1 MRSTFTIQTMKVMLR
16 TVQLILPVALLGI
29 WSCSTNDVDLVPQA
43 QIQASTTVIPE
54 NGGVL
59 DLTITLDAVSVN
71 DVQVELAFSGTAT
84 SDDYSVSSM
93 TVVVPAGSLNASVT
107 VTAIDDSEVEG
118 SEFVEVHMAGVVNAL
133 ADPNSVAS
141 FTIDDDDQSGPSIV
155 LNEVLYDPSNSG
167 LLGDANGDGVYV
179 QDEDEFIELM
189 NTGSQPLDVSG
200 WKVYDA
206 SALSSGTPRHV
217 FPTGSVI
224 PSGKV
229 LVLFG
234 GGTPTGSFGGA
245 VVQTTTTGA
254 MNLNNAGDMLT
265 ITDAQDSVMVT
276 FDVTPFSDN
285 PNESYTRSP
294 DITGDFV
301 QHSTVGSGTLLF
313 SPGTRLDGSSF

>member
-1 MRSTFTIQTMKVMLR
+1 MPLTHRNL
-16 TVQLILPVALLGI
+16 LPAALLGV
-29 WSCSTNDVDLVPQA
+29 WSCSTNDVDLIPLV
-43 QIQASTTVIPE
+43 QIQASATVIPE
-54 NGGVL
+54 NGGTL
-59 DLTITLDAVSVN
+59 DLVVTLDAVSTRE
-71 DVQVELAFSGTAT
+71 VQVQLDFSGTAT
-84 SDDYSVSSM
+84 VDDYSVSAT
-93 TVVVPAGSLNASVT
+93 TVVIPAGSLSDSVT

-118 SEFVEVHMAGVVNAL
+118 SEFVEVRLSNPINAL
-133 ADPNSVAS
+133 ADANSVAS
-141 FTIDDDDQSGPSIV
+141 FTIDDDDQAGPSIV

-167 LLGDANGDGVYV
+167 LLGDANGDGLYV
-179 QDEDEFIELM
+179 QDEDEFIELL

-217 FPTGSVI
+217 FPAGSVI
-224 PSGKV
+224 PSGTA

-254 MNLNNAGDMLT
+254 MNLNNAGDLLT
-265 ITDAQDSVMVT
+265 ITDAQDSVILT
-276 FDVTPFSDN
+276 FDVGPYSDN

-294 DITGDFV
+294 DITGEFV

-313 SPGTRLDGSSF
+313 SPGTRLDGSPF

>member
-1 MRSTFTIQTMKVMLR
+1 MML
-16 TVQLILPVALLGI
+16 TVRNLLPLALLGV
-29 WSCSTNDVDLVPQA
+29 WSCSTNDVDLIPQA
-43 QIQASTTVIPE
+43 QIQASATVMPE
-54 NGGVL
+54 NGGTL
-59 DLTITLDAVSVN
+59 DLVVTLDAASTSE
-71 DVQVELAFSGTAT
+71 VQVQLDFSGTAT
-84 SDDYSVSSM
+84 ADDYNVSST
-93 TVVVPAGSLNASVT
+93 TVVIPAGSLSATVT

-118 SEFVEVHMAGVVNAL
+118 SEFVEVRMSNPVNCIV
-133 ADPNSVAS
+133 DVNSVAS
-141 FTIDDDDQSGPSIV
+141 FTIDDDDQAGPSIV

-179 QDEDEFIELM
+179 QDEDEFIELL

-206 SALSSGTPRHV
+206 SALASGTPRHV
-217 FPTGSVI
+217 FPAGSVI
-224 PSGKV
+224 PSGTA

-254 MNLNNAGDMLT
+254 MNLNNAGDLLT
-265 ITDAQDSVMVT
+265 ITDAQDSVMIT
-276 FDVTPFSDN
+276 FDVAPFSDN

-294 DITGDFV
+294 DITGEFV

-313 SPGTRLDGSSF
+313 SPGTRLDGSPF

>member
-1 MRSTFTIQTMKVMLR
+1 MPL
-16 TVQLILPVALLGI
+16 TVRNLLPAALLGV
-29 WSCSTNDVDLVPQA
+29 WSCSTNDVDLIPQA
-43 QIQASTTVIPE
+43 QIQASATVMPE
-54 NGGVL
+54 NGGTLNLVV
-59 DLTITLDAVSVN
+59 TLDAVSTRE
-71 DVQVELAFSGTAT
+71 VQVQLDFSGTAT
-84 SDDYSVSSM
+84 ADDYSVSAT
-93 TVVVPAGSLNASVT
+93 TVVIPAGSLSATVT

-118 SEFVEVHMAGVVNAL
+118 SEFVEVRMSNPINAL
-133 ADPNSVAS
+133 ADANSVAS
-141 FTIDDDDQSGPSIV
+141 FTIDDDDQAGPSIV

-167 LLGDANGDGVYV
+167 LLGDANGDGLYV
-179 QDEDEFIELM
+179 QDEDEFIELL

-217 FPTGSVI
+217 FPAGSVI
-224 PSGKV
+224 PSGTA

-254 MNLNNAGDMLT
+254 INLNNAGDLLT
-265 ITDAQDSVMVT
+265 ITDAQDSVMIT
-276 FDVTPFSDN
+276 FDVAPYSDN

-294 DITGDFV
+294 DITGEFV

>member
-1 MRSTFTIQTMKVMLR
+1 MPL
-16 TVQLILPVALLGI
+16 TVRNLLPAALLGV
-29 WSCSTNDVDLVPQA
+29 WSCSTNDVDLIPQA
-43 QIQASTTVIPE
+43 QIQASATVMPE
-54 NGGVL
+54 NGGTL
-59 DLTITLDAVSVN
+59 DLVVTLDAVSTRE
-71 DVQVELAFSGTAT
+71 VQVQLDFSGTAT
-84 SDDYSVSSM
+84 ADDYSVSAT
-93 TVVVPAGSLNASVT
+93 TVVIPAGSLSATVT

-118 SEFVEVHMAGVVNAL
+118 SEFVEVRMSNPINAL
-133 ADPNSVAS
+133 ADANSVAS
-141 FTIDDDDQSGPSIV
+141 FTIDDDDQAGPSIV

-167 LLGDANGDGVYV
+167 LLGDANGDGLYV
-179 QDEDEFIELM
+179 QDEDEFIELL

-200 WKVYDA
+200 WKIYDA

-217 FPTGSVI
+217 FPAGSVI
-224 PSGKV
+224 PSGTA

-254 MNLNNAGDMLT
+254 MNLNNAGDLLT
-265 ITDAQDSVMVT
+265 ITDAQDSVMIT
-276 FDVTPFSDN
+276 FDVAPYSDN

-294 DITGDFV
+294 DITGEFV

>member
-1 MRSTFTIQTMKVMLR
+1 MLR
-16 TVQLILPVALLGI
+16 TSQSLFIASALLATA
-29 WSCSTNDVDLVPQA
+29 CTTNDVDLVPLA
-43 QIQASTTVIPE
+43 QIQATASVVPE
-54 NGGVL
+54 AGGSL
-59 DLTITLDAVSVN
+59 DVVVTLDAAASKTVM
-71 DVQVELAFSGTAT
+71 VELEFSGSAT
-84 SDDYSVSSM
+84 SDDYQVSAT
-93 TVVVPAGSLNASVT
+93 TVVIPAGSLSGSVSVT
-107 VTAIDDSEVEG
+107 TIDDSDVEG
-118 SEFVEVHMAGVVNAL
+118 SEFVEVRMAGVTNAL
-133 ADPNSVAS
+133 ADANSIAA
-141 FTIDDDDQSGPSIV
+141 FTIDDDDQAGPSVVI
-155 LNEVLYDPSNSG
+155 NEVLYDPSNSG

-179 QDEDEFIELM
+179 QDEDEFVEFI

-217 FPTGSVI
+217 FPAGSVI
-224 PSGKV
+224 PSGKA

-254 MNLNNAGDMLT
+254 MNLNNAGDVMT
-265 ITDAQDSVMVT
+265 VTDAQDSVMLT
-276 FDVTPFSDN
+276 FDVTPYSDN

-294 DITGDFV
+294 DITGEFV

>member
-1 MRSTFTIQTMKVMLR
+1 MASVL
-16 TVQLILPVALLGI
+16 VAA
-29 WSCSTNDVDLVPQA
+29 SCTTNDVDLVPLA
-43 QIQASTTVIPE
+43 QIQATASVIPE
-54 NGGVL
+54 SGGTL
-59 DLTITLDAVSVN
+59 DVVVTLDAATSKVVT
-71 DVQVELAFSGTAT
+71 VELEFSGTAT
-84 SDDYSVSSM
+84 SDDYQVSAT
-93 TVVVPAGSLNASVT
+93 TVVIPAGSLSGSVT
-107 VTAIDDSEVEG
+107 ITATDDSEVEG
-118 SEFVEVHMAGVVNAL
+118 SEFVEVRMVGVINAL
-133 ADPNSVAS
+133 ADANSVAA

-155 LNEVLYDPSNSG
+155 INEVLYDPSNSG

-179 QDEDEFIELM
+179 QDEDEFVEFI

-217 FPTGSVI
+217 FPAGSVI
-224 PSGKV
+224 PSGKA

-254 MNLNNAGDMLT
+254 INLNNAGDVLT
-265 ITDAQDSVMVT
+265 VTDAQDSVMLT
-276 FDVTPFSDN
+276 FDVTPYSDN

-294 DITGDFV
+294 DITGEFV
-301 QHSTVGSGTLLF
+301 QHSTVGSGSLLF

>member
-1 MRSTFTIQTMKVMLR
+1 MML
-16 TVQLILPVALLGI
+16 TVRNLLPAALLGV
-29 WSCSTNDVDLVPQA
+29 WSCSTNDVDLIPQA
-43 QIQASTTVIPE
+43 QIQASATVMPE
-54 NGGVL
+54 NGGTLNLVV
-59 DLTITLDAVSVN
+59 TLDAASTSE
-71 DVQVELAFSGTAT
+71 VQVQLDFSGTAT
-84 SDDYSVSSM
+84 ADDYSVSST
-93 TVVVPAGSLNASVT
+93 TVVIPAGSLSATVT

-118 SEFVEVHMAGVVNAL
+118 SEFVEVRMSNPINSIV
-133 ADPNSVAS
+133 DINSVAS
-141 FTIDDDDQSGPSIV
+141 FTIDDDDQAGPSIV

-167 LLGDANGDGVYV
+167 LLGDANADGVYV
-179 QDEDEFIELM
+179 QDEDEFIELL

-217 FPTGSVI
+217 FPAGSVI
-224 PSGKV
+224 PSGTA

-254 MNLNNAGDMLT
+254 MNLNNAGDLLT
-265 ITDAQDSVMVT
+265 ITDAQDSVMIT
-276 FDVTPFSDN
+276 FDVAPFSDN

-294 DITGDFV
+294 DITGEFV

-313 SPGTRLDGSSF
+313 SPGTRLDGSPF

>member
-1 MRSTFTIQTMKVMLR
+1 MPL
-16 TVQLILPVALLGI
+16 TVRNLLPAALLGV
-29 WSCSTNDVDLVPQA
+29 WSCSTNDVDLIPQA
-43 QIQASTTVIPE
+43 QIQASATVMPE
-54 NGGVL
+54 NGGTLNLVV
-59 DLTITLDAVSVN
+59 TLDAVSTRE
-71 DVQVELAFSGTAT
+71 VQVQLDFSGTAT
-84 SDDYSVSSM
+84 ADDYSVSAT
-93 TVVVPAGSLNASVT
+93 TVVIPAGSLSATVT

-118 SEFVEVHMAGVVNAL
+118 SEFVEVRMSNPINAL
-133 ADPNSVAS
+133 ADANSVAS
-141 FTIDDDDQSGPSIV
+141 FTIDDDDQAGPSIV

-167 LLGDANGDGVYV
+167 LLGDANGDGLYV
-179 QDEDEFIELM
+179 QDEDEFIELL

-200 WKVYDA
+200 WKIYDA

-217 FPTGSVI
+217 FPAGSVI
-224 PSGKV
+224 PSGTA

-254 MNLNNAGDMLT
+254 MNLNNAGDLLT
-265 ITDAQDSVMVT
+265 ITDAQDSVMIT
-276 FDVTPFSDN
+276 FDVAPYSDN

-294 DITGDFV
+294 DITGEFV